1 MKRLLVFLLCTS
13 AVFLSCKDNQIGS
26 ALTSAEISM
35 NDRPETS
42 LEVLESIDKNLLSTR
57 KQKAKNALLYSMALD
72 KNYIDIKAD
81 SIIAPAVE
89 YYECHGTKEE
99 RFLCN
104 YYNARIYENAGDN
117 ENALLYAA
125 KAESIDTSKIPAE
138 NKCLLYAMKGRIYHN
153 DWRITEAIDS
163 YKMACDYA
171 VESERYRHYVYY
183 LLKLADIYRYD
194 NDYESS
200 NRCVQVADQY
210 NIHFTLSDT
219 HIYKSLVLSNMI
231 NLGKDSSLCVQYADE
246 YIKEYPQYDMIRWH
260 IIAKVYL
267 YAGFPDKAYEML
279 LNYDNYSNV
288 NFDAAYYG
296 ILSDILT
303 QIGKHQDALEA
314 HHKFTELVK
323 QVDVA
328 RHNSNIRL
336 VEERYENELSQN
348 HQKHVISY
356 IVAITICMLFLII
369 YMNIRWKRER
379 ILIKNNLA
387 DLQQEY
393 DALVLLKE
401 RMDVTYQYL
410 SNQVAVASYTDQEL
424 MRVLGHRIKSL
435 SAFIQKPIPDS
446 LSKVA
451 AQIDELKKNRNCI
464 VDSIGLLYAVT
475 YPDFVNELRAHDLTS
490 SEIGFCC
497 LYLLGLNI
505 PEAGEVIGKVSSV
518 YNVNSSIRKK
528 LGISGM
534 NLDKWLTKCF
544 AELYPCQPCEKLKE
558 EN

>member
-57 KQKAKNALLYSMALD
+57 KQKAKYALLYSMALD

>member
-1 MKRLLVFLLCTS
+1 MKRVLVLLLCTS
-13 AVFLSCKDNQIGS
+13 VMFLSCKDNQIGS

-57 KQKAKNALLYSMALD
+57 KQKAKYALLYSMALD